1 MQEAAATSRAEGGY
15 PKKERRNWMRFR
27 PCWTE
32 CGYSPLGG
40 GEVHWSTSRLEWSA
54 GGSLLGASKTPW
66 REHPGGGDPD
76 ATSSHFGGRKRPPGA
91 RRGSSC
97 PICLAVSLS
106 HPLLS
111 RAGIAPA
118 ETPLRGPV
126 LQSRAKKLGLELST
140 YSVPGPVL
148 CMSLMDFIR
157 AHVQFFEID
166 FSIPILRRH

>member
-1 MQEAAATSRAEGGY
+1 MATAHWVVGKFTGAPAGWSGVQEAPFWVPA
-15 PKKERRNWMRFR
+15 K
-27 PCWTE
+27 
-32 CGYSPLGG
+32 
-40 GEVHWSTSRLEWSA
+40 
-54 GGSLLGASKTPW
+54 LLGESTLGEGTQMPPAV
-66 REHPGGGDPD
+66 
-76 ATSSHFGGRKRPPGA
+76 SHFGGRKRPPGA

-97 PICLAVSLS
+97 SVCLAVSLS

-118 ETPLRGPV
+118 ETPLPGPV